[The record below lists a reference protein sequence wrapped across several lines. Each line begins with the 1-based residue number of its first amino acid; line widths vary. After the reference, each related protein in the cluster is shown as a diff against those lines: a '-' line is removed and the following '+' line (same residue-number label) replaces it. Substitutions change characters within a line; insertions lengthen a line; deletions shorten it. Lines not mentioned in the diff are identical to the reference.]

1 MCILIPFCLPLMKP
15 YSQELQNQVDF
26 LRSTHPSGLVT
37 LEPTVQGDTKLP
49 FADIDC
55 KSPEQMV
62 IDESQ
67 SVFKV
72 FDYWGTYSR
81 DSDSSCI
88 GYQQRCWQLNLVKS
102 IRVMILSVDRTRLA
116 SSVRDPHQHPMGT
129 HHAIDTFFICLRL
142 LILFWYF
149 FFFCILH
156 LRVGLF
162 YRSLLLYAI
171 NKM

>member
-1 MCILIPFCLPLMKP
+1 MKP

-55 KSPEQMV
+55 KSPEQARIFGWKKWMV

-72 FDYWGTYSR
+72 FDY
-81 DSDSSCI
+81 
-88 GYQQRCWQLNLVKS
+88 
-102 IRVMILSVDRTRLA
+102 
-116 SSVRDPHQHPMGT
+116 
-129 HHAIDTFFICLRL
+129 
-142 LILFWYF
+142 
-149 FFFCILH
+149 
-156 LRVGLF
+156 
-162 YRSLLLYAI
+162 
-171 NKM
+171 